1 MHVFE
6 KTSFDLTLL
15 ELLKE
20 TSLAFNLL
28 VTLKDKKRT
37 GKDLLIMLA
46 SFRFVLSAPS
56 CFFNKEMIGA
66 IWLIS
71 IISGGPKSIS
81 GGCLYV
87 LGRFS
92 FSVIGA

>member
-1 MHVFE
+1 MYDLCMFLK

-15 ELLKE
+15 GLLKE
-20 TSLAFNLL
+20 TSLAFSLV

-56 CFFNKEMIGA
+56 CFLTK
-66 IWLIS
+66 
-71 IISGGPKSIS
+71 K
-81 GGCLYV
+81 
-87 LGRFS
+87 
-92 FSVIGA
+92 